1 MAKEAVMWKYLK
13 MHEAFIHEALEGK
26 YGKVSLSQ
34 LQAFHNKQVLYLQH
48 ERLVHLVVTMFTA
61 TFFLLSL
68 GFILESFSWRG
79 SAVCALLMVLL
90 VGYLMHYFRLENG
103 VQRLYHLS
111 NSINRE
117 QGVLS
122 ANYEGK
128 ELEVYMPAGPGADAA
143 SESEESS

>member
-1 MAKEAVMWKYLK
+1 MWKYLR
-13 MHEAFIHEALEGK
+13 MHEAFIREALEGK
-26 YGKVSLSQ
+26 YGKVSFSQ
-34 LQAFHNKQVLYLQH
+34 LQEFHNKQVLYLQH

-68 GFILESFSWRG
+68 GFILVSFSWRG

-111 NSINRE
+111 NSISQKR
-117 QGVLS
+117 GVLS
-122 ANYEGK
+122 VNYEGK
-128 ELEVYMPAGPGADAA
+128 ELEVYTPADTGGGPQLK
-143 SESEESS
+143 SPNHPL